1 VLSRC
6 VVVVVVVVV
15 ATGTGLP
22 TLPRAVY
29 ASEQQHRLQSAY
41 RGYVVDDVAGT
52 SARLG
57 KPWLSY

>member
-1 VLSRC
+1 M
-6 VVVVVVVVV
+6 VVVVVVVV